1 MSNATQ
7 RYVWQ
12 VGKAQDAIKSLD
24 EWLEDFGGV
33 SPDDITDR
41 DVERMADIARQ
52 LQLLV
57 IRCGAVEKEL
67 A

>member
-1 MSNATQ
+1 MNATQ

-12 VGKAQDAIKSLD
+12 IGKAQDAIKSLD
-24 EWLEDFGGV
+24 EWLEDHGDIA
-33 SPDDITDR
+33 PDDVTDR

-52 LQLLV
+52 LQMLV
-57 IRCGAVEKEL
+57 VRCGAGAREL